1 MEFLNQVTGGFHG
14 SASCE
19 QVIVEQNN
27 VVFIDGVFVDFDS
40 VDSIFFSITL
50 LYGFAGEFP
59 GFLQST
65 TPAPRRMA
73 KAEDMTKPRDSM
85 PTIFVMPLSL

>member
-1 MEFLNQVTGGFHG
+1 MEFLNQVAGSFHG

-50 LYGFAGEFP
+50 LYGFAGELS

-65 TPAPRRMA
+65 TPAPSRMA

>member
-1 MEFLNQVTGGFHG
+1 MEFLNQVAGSFHG

-40 VDSIFFSITL
+40 VDSLFFSITL
-50 LYGFAGEFP
+50 LYGFAGEFS
-59 GFLQST
+59 GFSAKYDSCSQSYG
-65 TPAPRRMA
+65 
-73 KAEDMTKPRDSM
+73 
-85 PTIFVMPLSL
+85 

>member
-1 MEFLNQVTGGFHG
+1 MEFLNQVAGGFHG

-40 VDSIFFSITL
+40 VDSILFSITL
-50 LYGFAGEFP
+50 LYGFAGEFS
-59 GFLQST
+59 GFS
-65 TPAPRRMA
+65 A
-73 KAEDMTKPRDSM
+73 KYDSSSQ
-85 PTIFVMPLSL
+85 TYG